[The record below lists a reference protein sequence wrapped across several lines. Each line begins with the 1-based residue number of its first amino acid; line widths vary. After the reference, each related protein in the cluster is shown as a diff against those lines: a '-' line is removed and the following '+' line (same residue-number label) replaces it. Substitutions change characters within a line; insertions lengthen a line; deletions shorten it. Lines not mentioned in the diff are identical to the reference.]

1 MSRSLAQRYRAEAY
15 NVIATATC
23 TRPTELV
30 IDGIDVTQ
38 AEFEYA
44 VTYECALDVAD
55 HANEFDTRATA
66 PQRPDPPPM
75 KPTEQLTATDTRQQP
90 AVQGKQRWPNQR
102 TALIPGAIVGL

>member
-66 PQRPDPPPM
+66 PQRPV
-75 KPTEQLTATDTRQQP
+75 R
-90 AVQGKQRWPNQR
+90 VSIGR
-102 TALIPGAIVGL
+102 GIVGVIEALGGGVVVGWWGVGG